1 MKELE
6 AKSEILQRIPLG
18 GIRGVRIEK
27 GTASDPDFQFWQ
39 IKVGYAV
46 DAVDA
51 TVKYNRYNRRM
62 SSRFE
67 QGKLVIVLESFR
79 EGRRSHRHPD
89 YGDGHGNVEVTLPF
103 AVAAL
108 TSTGFDDI
116 ELHGGSLEKQLPELT
131 VTAPE
136 CLPSLITVGH
146 LVAQRLAFQ
155 GGDCAEMGARS
166 TAGDG
171 RRSTEFSIGRDAE
184 IGSLTATLP
193 SGELTVDEQARVQAA
208 ELHLASQVVL
218 KAPAGFLAR
227 AKLNGAAL
235 LSVPSGNGP

>member
-1 MKELE
+1 MEELR
-6 AKSEILQRIPLG
+6 AKSEVLQRIPVG

-27 GTASDPDFQFWQ
+27 GNASDPDFQFWQ

-62 SSRFE
+62 SSRLE

-79 EGRRSHRHPD
+79 EVRRSHRHRHD
-89 YGDGHGNVEVTLPF
+89 GDGHGNVEITLPF

-108 TSTGFDDI
+108 TSSGFEDI
-116 ELHGGSLEKQLPELT
+116 ELHGGSLEKPLPELT
-131 VTAPE
+131 VAAPE
-136 CLPSLITVGH
+136 CSPSLITVGH

-155 GGDCAEMGARS
+155 GGDCAEMGAQS
-166 TAGDG
+166 IAGGG
-171 RRSTEFSIGRDAE
+171 RRSTELSIGRDAE

-208 ELHLASQVVL
+208 ELHLAPHVVL
-218 KAPAGFLAR
+218 KAPAGFVTR
-227 AKLNGAAL
+227 AKLNGATL
-235 LSVPSGNGP
+235 LSAPSSNGP